1 MLWNSIKALRKENA
15 DLKAKFDAAEMRI
28 KTEME
33 CSKLLAEENAML
45 KRSRQQLE
53 DARNRGFYL
62 NLEPF
67 CSHCLDFEADV
78 EKIDGSTLEN
88 RNYGIVNIS
97 CERRN
102 ICKNIQKRMQME
114 MANGSPK
121 EVEDEKREQKV

>member
-15 DLKAKFDAAEMRI
+15 DLKAKFDAAEMKI

-45 KRSRQQLE
+45 KISRQQLE
-53 DARNRGFYL
+53 DARNRGFFL

-78 EKIDGSTLEN
+78 EKLDCATLGRDGK
-88 RNYGIVNIS
+88 RGIINIG
-97 CERRN
+97 CEKRK
-102 ICKNIQKRMQME
+102 ICNELYRHIL
-114 MANGSPK
+114 K
-121 EVEDEKREQKV
+121 EVEDEKKKQKV